1 MVEFWKENLN
11 PITMFTSPLLHT
23 KKTAQQKKGSWLKK
37 EDLEPFACARKL
49 RKEFGIGAQR
59 LKELFSLIGVEPRFN
74 VGNTYYPK
82 ESVEKARQLLA
93 ERNEPKIVDM
103 SGYISNK
110 DLMEMFGFNTFKAFY
125 IADKEKLEKKRFSG
139 NVNYYEKE
147 KATTVFSKYK
157 K

>member
-11 PITMFTSPLLHT
+11 PITMFTKQLL
-23 KKTAQQKKGSWLKK
+23 QPKGKNIKQRGNWLKND
-37 EDLEPFACARKL
+37 ELESYACAIQL
-49 RKEFGIGAQR
+49 RKELNIGAQR
-59 LKELFSLIGVEPRFN
+59 LKELFDSLGDTPKFN
-74 VGNTYYPK
+74 QGHTYYPK
-82 ESVEKARQLLA
+82 KNIERAKEILL

-103 SGYISNK
+103 TGYISNK

-147 KATTVFSKYK
+147 KAIAIFSKYK
-157 K
+157 I